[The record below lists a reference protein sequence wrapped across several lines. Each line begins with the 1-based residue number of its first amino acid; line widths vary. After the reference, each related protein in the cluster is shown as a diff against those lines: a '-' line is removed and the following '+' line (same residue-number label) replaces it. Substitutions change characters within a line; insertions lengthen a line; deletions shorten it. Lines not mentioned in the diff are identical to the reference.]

1 MGKKVFGVDIGGTTV
16 KMGMFSDEGELLDKW
31 EIPTRT
37 QDGGKN
43 ILPDIADSVK
53 GKMEKAGIS
62 LEDVAGIGISVPGPV
77 DDEGIIHKCVNLGW
91 GVFNIADE
99 MKKHI
104 DLPVFAGNDANA
116 AALGEVWKGGGK
128 GCRNVVVVTLGTGVG
143 GGIIVNGKVL
153 SGYIGAGGEIG
164 HIHIDDNETE
174 KCGCGNTGCLEQYA
188 SATGIARLATRRLA
202 KDDMPSSIRG
212 AAHMNAKVVFDAVK
226 AGDKL
231 AIEVAEEF
239 GEILGKGLSIVADVT
254 NPEVFVIGGGVSK
267 AGPIVLD
274 YISKNYV
281 KYVFHASRDTRF
293 ALATLGND
301 AGIFGSA
308 KLVLDGVARS

>member
-1 MGKKVFGVDIGGTTV
+1 MSKKVFGVDIGGTTV
-16 KMGMFSDEGELLDKW
+16 KMGLFTDDGELLDKW

-37 QDGGKN
+37 EDGGKN
-43 ILPDIADSVK
+43 ILPDIAGSIK
-53 GKMEKAGIS
+53 GKMEKGGIS
-62 LEDVAGIGISVPGPV
+62 IEDVAGIGISVPGPV
-77 DDEGIIHKCVNLGW
+77 DDEGMIHKCVNLGW
-91 GVFNIADE
+91 GVFNIAKE
-99 MKKHI
+99 MKKYI

-128 GCRNVVVVTLGTGVG
+128 GCKNVVVVTLGTGVG
-143 GGIIVNGKVL
+143 GGIIVNGKIL

-226 AGDKL
+226 AGDAL

-274 YISKNYV
+274 YISKNYA

-308 KLVLDGVARS
+308 KLVLDGVLRS

>member
-1 MGKKVFGVDIGGTTV
+1 MSRKVFGVDIGGTTV
-16 KMGMFSDEGELLDKW
+16 KMGLFSDQGDLIDKW

-37 QDGGKN
+37 EDGGKN
-43 ILPDIADSVK
+43 ILPDIADSIK
-53 GKMEKAGIS
+53 GKMDKAGVL
-62 LEDVAGIGISVPGPV
+62 LEDVAGIGISVPGHV

-91 GVFNIADE
+91 GVFNISEE

-128 GCRNVVVVTLGTGVG
+128 GCKNVVVVTLGTGVG
-143 GGIIVNGKVL
+143 GGIIVNGKIL

-164 HIHIDDNETE
+164 HIHIDDSEAE

-202 KDDMPSSIRG
+202 KDNTPSSIRN
-212 AAHMNAKVVFDAVK
+212 ASHMNAKVVFDAVTAK
-226 AGDKL
+226 DAL

-267 AGPIVLD
+267 AGPVVLD
-274 YISKNYV
+274 FIRKNYV
-281 KYVFHASRDTRF
+281 KYVFHASRDTKF

-301 AGIFGSA
+301 AGIYGSA
-308 KLVLDGVARS
+308 KLVLDGVGNG